1 MSIEHI
7 SAVTHPRT
15 VWTYSERAVDAT
27 IITAVM
33 DVARFMMC
41 DRLSRISGSGVSVS
55 CTFIIITCYVLM
67 ADALLKKVR
76 ASLNQVEV
84 QRVTRS
90 SQPGTLHTLYA
101 E

>member
-1 MSIEHI
+1 MSACPYVITTHVTCSINFWVVVSLEHL

-15 VWTYSERAVDAT
+15 IWIHSERAVDAT

-55 CTFIIITCYVLM
+55 CTCIM
-67 ADALLKKVR
+67 AGALVKKS
-76 ASLNQVEV
+76 ANFSEP
-84 QRVTRS
+84 S
-90 SQPGTLHTLYA
+90 
-101 E
+101 